1 MKKEEF
7 VALGI
12 DEKLAEKAAEESK
25 KELLGHVPKTRFDE
39 VNESKKQL
47 EASANDYKTQ
57 LETLKASAGDN
68 ETLKQQIAELQ
79 AQNQQKDEEYQE
91 KLKDLQLTNAIKLA
105 IAEKAQD
112 CDLVAGLVD
121 KTKLIL
127 GEDGKV
133 TGLDEQVK
141 ALKESKAFL
150 FKEEKAQETVK
161 PQPGFKIGSIQQP
174 GPSSNPGDKVSMKD
188 AIAAKLQSQ
197 VGQPKE

>member
-7 VALGI
+7 VGLGI

-25 KELLGHVPKTRFDE
+25 KELSGYVPKSRFDE
-39 VNESKKQL
+39 VNEAKKQL
-47 EASANDYKTQ
+47 ETSANDYKTQ
-57 LETLKASAGDN
+57 LEALKTSAGDN

-79 AQNQQKDEEYQE
+79 AQNQQKDTEYQE
-91 KLKDLQLTNAIKLA
+91 RLKDLQLTNAIKLA
-105 IAEKAQD
+105 IAESAQD

-127 GEDGKV
+127 GDDGKV

-141 ALKESKAFL
+141 SLKESKGFL
-150 FKEEKAQETVK
+150 FKEQPK
-161 PQPGFKIGSIQQP
+161 PQIQNPAPGFKVGAVVTP
-174 GPSSNPGDKVSMKD
+174 GQTAGDGKVSMKD

-197 VGQPKE
+197 MGQVKE

>member
-7 VALGI
+7 IALGI

-25 KELLGHVPKTRFDE
+25 KELTGYVPKTRFDE

-47 EASANDYKTQ
+47 EESAKDYKAQ
-57 LETLKASAGDN
+57 LETLKASAGDDEALKTQITDLQTEIKTK
-68 ETLKQQIAELQ
+68 ETEYQNNLKELQ
-79 AQNQQKDEEYQE
+79 M
-91 KLKDLQLTNAIKLA
+91 TNAIKLA
-105 IAEKAQD
+105 IADKAQD
-112 CDLVAGLVD
+112 SDLVSGLID

-141 ALKESKAFL
+141 ALRESKAFL
-150 FKEEKAQETVK
+150 FKEEKPSPNQNK
-161 PQPGFKIGSIQQP
+161 PGFTVGATQQQ
-174 GPSSNPGDKVSMKD
+174 GTVGGQSEKVSMKD

-197 VGQPKE
+197 IGQPKE

>member
-25 KELLGHVPKTRFDE
+25 KELSGYVPKTRFDE
-39 VNESKKQL
+39 VNEAKKQL
-47 EASANDYKTQ
+47 ETSANDYKTQ
-57 LETLKASAGDN
+57 LEALKTSAGDN
-68 ETLKQQIAELQ
+68 ETLKQQIADLQ
-79 AQNQQKDEEYQE
+79 AQNQQKDAEYQE
-91 KLKDLQLTNAIKLA
+91 KLKDMQLTSAIKLA
-105 IAEKAQD
+105 IADSAQD

-127 GEDGKV
+127 GDDGKV

-141 ALKESKAFL
+141 SLKESKGFL
-150 FKEEKAQETVK
+150 FKEHN
-161 PQPGFKIGSIQQP
+161 PQVQNPVPGFKVGAVVTP
-174 GPSSNPGDKVSMKD
+174 GQTSGDGKVSMKD

-197 VGQPKE
+197 MGQVKE